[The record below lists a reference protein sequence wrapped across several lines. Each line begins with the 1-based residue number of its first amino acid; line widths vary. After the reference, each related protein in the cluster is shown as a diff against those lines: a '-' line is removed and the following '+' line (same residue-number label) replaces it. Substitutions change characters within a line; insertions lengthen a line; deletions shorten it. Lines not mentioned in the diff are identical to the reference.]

1 MRGIVGGRRGQI
13 KPARADFDKRRPL
26 RYGGNALAEDG
37 MRTLLVV
44 LAALLLSV
52 AACQKSGTTG
62 ANAEIETAIKAYLE
76 QRPNVMLANMTLEL
90 KEVKITEGN
99 AEASVTFRSKQ
110 QPEATAEVLYQ
121 LRREDGHWRVVSTGG
136 MGGDPHGATPA
147 MPADHPPTRTPSEA
161 PLEPS
166 H

>member
-1 MRGIVGGRRGQI
+1 
-13 KPARADFDKRRPL
+13 
-26 RYGGNALAEDG
+26 

-44 LAALLLSV
+44 LAGIVLAA
-52 AACQKSGTTG
+52 AACQKSGTAA
-62 ANAEIETAIKAYLE
+62 ANAEIETAIKSYLE
-76 QRPNVMLANMTLEL
+76 QRSNVMLANMTLEL
-90 KEVKITEGN
+90 KEVRVAEED

-121 LRREDGHWRVVSTGG
+121 LRREGGRWRVVSAGG
-136 MGGDPHGATPA
+136 MGGDPHGTTPA

-161 PLEPS
+161 PLESS